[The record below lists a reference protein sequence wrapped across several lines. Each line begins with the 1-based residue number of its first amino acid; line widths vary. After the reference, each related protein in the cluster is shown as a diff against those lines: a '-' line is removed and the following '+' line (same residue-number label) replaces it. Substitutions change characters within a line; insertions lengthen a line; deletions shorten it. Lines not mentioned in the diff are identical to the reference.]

1 MLMINFH
8 IFFLFQR
15 VQLLYRPIINP
26 TAHSTTRRT
35 EPPISTIMA
44 NSLQLE
50 THGPPADDPPP
61 KYTPPPSYTTAT
73 GARIAK
79 MLRQSIRRSVRR
91 IMGEP
96 SRNRLN
102 IPQSSPQ
109 QQSSSGQ
116 SSLPPDYTSIFS
128 TNPSGESDSTTIEM
142 GPRALYNSQTHRN
155 TLQSVTPHNT
165 NERNNRNLTSNDVAQ
180 LLRPSRPKSHRTLS
194 LGGCIGQNQNG
205 RDSSKGNLSVSLEN
219 LVTNNSLKGI
229 TD

>member
-1 MLMINFH
+1 M
-8 IFFLFQR
+8 
-15 VQLLYRPIINP
+15 
-26 TAHSTTRRT
+26 S
-35 EPPISTIMA
+35 

-73 GARIAK
+73 GARLAK

-102 IPQSSPQ
+102 IPQSSQ
-109 QQSSSGQ
+109 QQQQLSASGQ

-128 TNPSGESDSTTIEM
+128 TNPSGESDSNTIEM

-155 TLQSVTPHNT
+155 TTQGVTSHNT
-165 NERNNRNLTSNDVAQ
+165 NERTNRNLTSNDVAQ

-194 LGGCIGQNQNG
+194 LGGCIGQCQTG
-205 RDSSKGNLSVSLEN
+205 RDNSKTNLSVSLEN
-219 LVTNNSLKGI
+219 LVTKQFKW
-229 TD
+229 